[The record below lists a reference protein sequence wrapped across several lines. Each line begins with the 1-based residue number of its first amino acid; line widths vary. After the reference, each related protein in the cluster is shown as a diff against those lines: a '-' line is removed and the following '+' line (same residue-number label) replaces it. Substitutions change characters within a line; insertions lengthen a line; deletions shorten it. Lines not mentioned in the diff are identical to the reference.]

1 MTSFLKMSSFL
12 FMKELIPVNVVI
24 AERTYRLKI
33 DPADEEML
41 RKTVKLIND
50 KVYEFKSSFAGKDM
64 QDYVAMVLL
73 WFATEQTKNNKDTFV
88 LQDAEEKLSSLEA
101 ILDRTLVDMT
111 AGE

>member
-1 MTSFLKMSSFL
+1 
-12 FMKELIPVNVVI
+12 MKELIPANVVI

-64 QDYVAMVLL
+64 QDYVGMVLL
-73 WFATEQTKNNKDTFV
+73 WFATEQTKAHKDIFT
-88 LQDAEEKLSSLEA
+88 LQETTDKLSSLEA
-101 ILDRTLVDMT
+101 LLDKTLDEMKPV
-111 AGE
+111 